1 MSRDKWFNDWKRL
14 LFPVAIGLGCFIVYF
29 ISMPKT
35 LSWGLNDYG
44 IDSPEFLTAAML
56 WSNPHPP
63 GYPLYSLILRGFI
76 EIAPIGDIAFR
87 GNLLSVLFG
96 SFTASLLYVLIMQS
110 IKLCRDELSDS
121 WQEKSTALFGV
132 MVFVFC
138 PLVWG
143 TSVVTEVYSLNSF
156 FCVVLLLFFINILK
170 TKQLPSEGISDYAR
184 GFFLISGFAIAN
196 HLTVLAII
204 LPISGYIL
212 LLYRRNLLA
221 FVFTVL
227 LFIPGLL
234 FYIYLPIRAIDPHAT
249 NWGDARTLEGLF
261 WMLRGGPYGA
271 YLVPGTQDAISDRV
285 IWGLNT
291 LYAIL
296 NPLALA
302 FVASGFFIAWERSK
316 ALFFVALIS
325 AFLFLSY
332 AIFYRT
338 IDAEVNILPSVLI
351 FAIMSSFSM
360 LYLITSLMPWKFIS
374 GLNPRL
380 RGLMGSRHII
390 SVTILALSCLV
401 IFTPAIW
408 QFSEI
413 SRANNND
420 PLIRGRELL
429 KSSSQGGIIFL
440 TREHDVFPTW
450 YVNYVDFATPHAV
463 PLAIPLLQYKWYWE
477 NAVQKGAGVAIPFES
492 DLLTAIEKI
501 YKFSSDSKDVF
512 VIDASIREQFQ
523 TKETGKL
530 YQITGTLR

>member
-1 MSRDKWFNDWKRL
+1 M
-14 LFPVAIGLGCFIVYF
+14 FPLAIGLGCFIVYF

-56 WSNPHPP
+56 SSNPHPP

-76 EIAPIGDIAFR
+76 EVAPIGDIAFR

-96 SFTASLLYVLIMQS
+96 SFTASLLYVLIIQS
-110 IKLCRDELSDS
+110 IKLCHDEFSDS
-121 WQEKSTALFGV
+121 WQTNSAALFGV
-132 MVFVFC
+132 MVFVSC

-143 TSVVTEVYSLNSF
+143 TSVVTEVYALNNF

-170 TKQLPSEGISDYAR
+170 TEKQTSEGISHYAR
-184 GFFLISGFAIAN
+184 GFFLISGFAMAN

-212 LLYRRNLLA
+212 LIYRRNLLGFVLIA
-221 FVFTVL
+221 FL
-227 LFIPGLL
+227 SIPGLL
-234 FYIYLPIRAIDPHAT
+234 FYIYLPIRAIDPHPT
-249 NWGDARTLEGLF
+249 SWGDARTIEGLF

-302 FVASGFFIAWERSK
+302 FVASGFFIVWERSK

-325 AFLFLSY
+325 VCLFSSY

-351 FAIMSSFSM
+351 FAIMSSFGM
-360 LYLITSLMPWKFIS
+360 LYLITSLMAWELLS
-374 GLNPRL
+374 GVKNRL
-380 RGLMGSRHII
+380 RGLFGSSQII
-390 SVTILALSCLV
+390 PVTILAISCLV
-401 IFTPAIW
+401 IFTPATW

-440 TREHDVFPTW
+440 TQEHDVFPTW
-450 YVNYVDFATPHAV
+450 YVNYVDFSNPHAV

-477 NAVQKGAGVAIPFES
+477 NAVQKAAGVAIPFEP

-501 YKFSSDSKDVF
+501 YKYSSGSKDVF
-512 VIDASIREQFQ
+512 VIDASIRDQFQ

-530 YQITGTLR
+530 YQITGTLIRN

>member
-1 MSRDKWFNDWKRL
+1 
-14 LFPVAIGLGCFIVYF
+14 
-29 ISMPKT
+29 MPKT

-76 EIAPIGDIAFR
+76 EITRIGDIAFR

-110 IKLCRDELSDS
+110 IKLYRDELSDS
-121 WQEKSTALFGV
+121 WQKTSAALFGV
-132 MVFVFC
+132 MVFVSC

-143 TSVVTEVYSLNSF
+143 TSVVTEVYALNSF
-156 FCVVLLLFFINILK
+156 FCVVLLLLFINILK
-170 TKQLPSEGISDYAR
+170 RKQQTSEGVSDYTR

-221 FVFTVL
+221 FVLTAL

-234 FYIYLPIRAIDPHAT
+234 FYLYLPIRAIDPHPT
-249 NWGDARTLEGLF
+249 SWGDARTIEGLF

-316 ALFFVALIS
+316 VLFFVALIS
-325 AFLFLSY
+325 VFLFLSY

-338 IDAEVNILPSVLI
+338 IDAEVNILPSILI
-351 FAIMSSFSM
+351 FALMSSFGM
-360 LYLITSLMPWKFIS
+360 LYLITSLMDWKLLS
-374 GLNPRL
+374 GLKTRL
-380 RGLMGSRHII
+380 RGLMGSLHII
-390 SVTILALSCLV
+390 PVTILALSCLV

-408 QFSEI
+408 HFSEI

-429 KSSSQGGIIFL
+429 KSSSRGGIIFL
-440 TREHDVFPTW
+440 TQEHDVFPTW

-477 NAVQKGAGVAIPFES
+477 NAVQEEAGVAIPFES

-501 YKFSSDSKDVF
+501 YKYSSDSSDVF
-512 VIDASIREQFQ
+512 VIDASIRDQFQ
-523 TKETGKL
+523 TKEAGKL